1 LQDTYI
7 VGDGSVILS
16 LERRVRGPALQREH
30 QTGVLRVD
38 ELRKG
43 WEAEED
49 GKKGEDAH
57 VD

>member
-1 LQDTYI
+1 
-7 VGDGSVILS
+7 LS

-30 QTGVLRVD
+30 HMGELPVD
-38 ELRKG
+38 EFRKS

-57 VD
+57 VG